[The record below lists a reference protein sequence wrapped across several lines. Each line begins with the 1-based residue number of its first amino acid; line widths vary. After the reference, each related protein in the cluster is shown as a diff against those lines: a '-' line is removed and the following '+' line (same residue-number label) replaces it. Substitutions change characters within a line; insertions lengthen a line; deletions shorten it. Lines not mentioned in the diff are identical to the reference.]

1 MKIEKLPSGSYRIRK
16 QIDGKT
22 YSLTFDHKPSQR
34 EIDNK
39 LAERIAET
47 PRIGKYMTLKQAC
60 DEYLKSKSNVLSPST
75 INGYNKILRVLP
87 EDLLKKNVYDFTGH
101 EVQLFI
107 NKLAL
112 DHSPKYCRNT
122 HGFIS
127 AVLKTFNPQLKLTT
141 TLPKKAP
148 NEAYI
153 PTKSDIKAILKYVEG
168 TRYEIPFSLAM
179 FGLRRSEICALTPSD
194 LDDNTNV
201 IHINK
206 AMVQDKNNQWHIRH
220 MTKTDT
226 SVRDVYIPD
235 KLADMI
241 RERNVVYEGH
251 PHSLTDYLKD
261 IQTRLGLPR
270 FTIHKFRH
278 YFATEMA
285 AFADEETV
293 MAMGG
298 WKTDYVMKNVYRHAQ
313 QQRLLKAQKKSVKKL
328 SQNIW
333 D

>member
-1 MKIEKLPSGSYRIRK
+1 MKIEKLPSGNYRIRK

-34 EIDNK
+34 EIDSK
-39 LAERIAET
+39 LSEKIKET
-47 PRIGKYMTLKQAC
+47 PRIGEYMTLKQAC
-60 DEYLKSKSNVLSPST
+60 EEYLKSKSNVLSPST

-87 EDLLKKNVYDFTGH
+87 EDLLKTNIYEFTGH
-101 EVQLFI
+101 EVQLYI
-107 NKLAL
+107 NQLAL

-127 AVLKTFNPQLKLTT
+127 AVLKTFNPRLQLIT

-148 NEAYI
+148 HEAYI
-153 PTKSDIKAILKYVEG
+153 PTREDIKAILKYVEG
-168 TRYEIPFSLAM
+168 TRYEIPFGLAM
-179 FGLRRSEICALTPSD
+179 FGLRRSEICALTLSD
-194 LDDNTNV
+194 LEGNV
-201 IHINK
+201 VHINK
-206 AMVQDKNNQWHIRH
+206 GMVQDENNQWHIRQ

-226 SVRDVYIPD
+226 SVRDVFIPD

-241 RERNVVYEGH
+241 RERGIVYDGH
-251 PHSLTDYLKD
+251 PNSLTDYLKD
-261 IQTRLGLPR
+261 IEKRLGLPR
-270 FTIHKFRH
+270 FTIHTFRH

-285 AFADEETV
+285 ALADEETV

-298 WKTDYVMKNVYRHAQ
+298 WKTDYVMKNIYRHTQ
-313 QQRLLKAQKKSVKKL
+313 QERLMKAQKKSVKKL
-328 SQNIW
+328 SKNVW